1 MEEDEK
7 ERMAENPSYLPS
19 FSDQG
24 GYSIGLKICP
34 KNSPKGHLKLM
45 PASRTILPASKIAWR
60 INQKIA
66 PSDSYAIESPPDDP
80 GHELEA
86 RVALHHLQLRD
97 HRRQKEGRARFSGL
111 KRQNL
116 AELLT
121 IVDLVDWSNP
131 KSWSSG
137 KFWLSCHVTITQVW
151 SFEPTI
157 DWNWLLKTIES
168 KNLVAIIIVSNSG
181 KI

>member
-1 MEEDEK
+1 
-7 ERMAENPSYLPS
+7 
-19 FSDQG
+19 
-24 GYSIGLKICP
+24 
-34 KNSPKGHLKLM
+34 M
-45 PASRTILPASKIAWR
+45 PASRTILPASKIAWK

-121 IVDLVDWSNP
+121 IVTLVD
-131 KSWSSG
+131 
-137 KFWLSCHVTITQVW
+137 
-151 SFEPTI
+151 
-157 DWNWLLKTIES
+157 
-168 KNLVAIIIVSNSG
+168 
-181 KI
+181 